1 MTDRSF
7 AGCRVTDNGFV
18 QLIEALKV
26 NTTLIKIDLSSTFL
40 KFCHV
45 FRYLSFKYFI
55 FSLTIFTINVF
66 YLENNLGDDGL
77 KFIADVMKVNKTLK
91 SISIRCE
98 SFFLFFC
105 LVFRLLLLL
114 LLILLL
120 LANNIGDDG
129 ASYIAEALTVNN
141 TINQWKN

>member
-1 MTDRSF
+1 M
-7 AGCRVTDNGFV
+7 TDNGFV

-98 SFFLFFC
+98 SFFCFSD

-114 LLILLL
+114 LLL

-141 TINQWKN
+141 TINRIDLRCE